1 MGINTTR
8 FKVTAFVIGA
18 FSGFGLMASCASGE
32 LLAAHV
38 TGSSLPVYA
47 PAFALSR
54 YEDPDYQRLIATW
67 DQTGQI

>member
-1 MGINTTR
+1 
-8 FKVTAFVIGA
+8 
-18 FSGFGLMASCASGE
+18 MASCASGE

-54 YEDPDYQRLIATW
+54 YQDPDYQRLIATW